1 MKFFS
6 SEMQGNAEK
15 KTLITAENDILSED
29 IYLRADDF
37 FSSEKA
43 LKRDM

>member
-6 SEMQGNAEK
+6 SEMQGNAGK
-15 KTLITAENDILSED
+15 KTLITAENDIYQKILV
-29 IYLRADDF
+29 LADNL

-43 LKRDM
+43 LKQDM

>member
-6 SEMQGNAEK
+6 SEMQGNAGK

-29 IYLRADDF
+29 IILELMIF
-37 FSSEKA
+37 F
-43 LKRDM
+43 LQKRH